1 MGVEFSEKRQFER
14 VPLTLPVKGKCLGKL
29 FHSHSFQGETRN
41 VSYEGLC
48 IKVNGTNG
56 FNVGED
62 VEFKTRLY
70 PGDFFLK
77 VKGIVCWVHSLPDPD
92 WPINV
97 GVKITHMRHKGL
109 LVERIENK
117 IAESIVAKSQ
127 R

>member
-1 MGVEFSEKRQFER
+1 MGVEFSDKRQFKR
-14 VPLTLPVKGKCLGKL
+14 VPLTLPFKGKCLEKL

-62 VEFKTRLY
+62 IEVKTRLY

-77 VKGIVCWVHSLPDPD
+77 VKGIVCWVHSLSDPD

-97 GVKITHMRHKGL
+97 GVKITHMRHRRL
-109 LVERIENK
+109 WVERIANR
-117 IAESIVAKSQ
+117 IGFLAISSG
-127 R
+127 